1 MKLLL
6 TAELLCLASGFVMP
20 NRNGRAHLSS
30 RPTLLQESMVSD
42 FGSDFGSAMPK
53 EVSPYE
59 RIGISEEQLA
69 LGINA
74 QDVIDYI
81 GT

>member
-20 NRNGRAHLSS
+20 GRNGRSHTPLRES
-30 RPTLLQESMVSD
+30 SMVSD

-69 LGINA
+69 LGISA
-74 QDVIDYI
+74 KDVIDYI